1 MNDATPD
8 AWEPMWEG
16 ETTANRFLD
25 HWEWRSEH
33 LATANAASELNDVAQ
48 PLAAAMRKDQLI
60 LWCLLDLAEKHR
72 DELNGMLKVAY
83 TALTFAGSRPPN
95 DPPPGFDPRQK

>member
-1 MNDATPD
+1 MNDAPSD

-25 HWEWRSEH
+25 HWEWRSAR
-33 LATANAASELNDVAQ
+33 LATADTASELNHLGQPVAV
-48 PLAAAMRKDQLI
+48 ATRRDQLI

-72 DELNGMLKVAY
+72 DELNAMLKAAY
-83 TALTFAGSRPPN
+83 TALKFGDYPPPDAAPRPPE
-95 DPPPGFDPRQK
+95 P